1 MIKGADQR
9 RRGHA
14 VASMISS
21 MVLGLAFLFGAYP
34 TTTKADAQR
43 QITHSSW
50 TTAEGVPGM
59 VSALAQTHDGYLWL
73 GTYEGLYRF
82 DGVTFER
89 IAPADGHP
97 SGAIPVTAVFV
108 SHGGELFVGYAGR
121 GGVEVYRNGRLV
133 RVAMPSAPGEITSFA
148 EDREGGLYAIGGREP
163 GALYR
168 FWRGAWEH
176 VDQRRGLPSE
186 TIWSVFTA
194 GDGTVWVATAKH
206 LFFLRLGATRFE
218 DTGEQL
224 VDGAGFAQDRQG
236 DIWIS
241 GPFGTRMV
249 ADYPHGHRR
258 PRKPVFYSALA
269 PASRVALLFARDGA
283 LWGSTYTDGL
293 FRIDGPGRIPSSDA
307 SIQHF
312 RTSDG
317 MTSNQAVAILQDSE
331 DNVWAATE
339 NGLDQFRRADVE
351 QVRLPPQTS
360 PRGYKMAVDAS
371 GAIYVA
377 GGKTLYRAGS
387 NGIPMP
393 IRPAMQPSALCA
405 DPSGGIWMAVGGH
418 MERLRGDRT
427 VGIFALPGA
436 QAVTGCGVDRAGRL
450 WVARPSA
457 GVFLLDHGKWR
468 RFALPMNA
476 QRPKDIIMDGAGNPV
491 VMFSNRALL
500 LVSARGTSQYLD
512 GDTIGVSGLTGVFPT
527 DFGLLVAG
535 GTGIARWNGRGFNRL
550 SIDEYPWLRG
560 VRGLVQTRSGETWML
575 NNKGIHHVASA
586 SFRAAF
592 DHPHTALPHLTL
604 GQEDGLSSH
613 PTGEEGAQAAVA
625 EDGRIW
631 FITRQSAVRVDPSR
645 LMSNPRVPTVLI
657 RGLTAN
663 GHRYADPMSVNLPAG
678 TRNLSISYTALSLS
692 VPSRV
697 RFRYRLEGVDADW
710 VDPGTRREAFY
721 TNLGPGSYRFRVIAS
736 NDKGVWNRQ
745 GVDLPIVI
753 PPTFLQSRI
762 FQALCVLLAGVLL
775 WFLLSLRVRILTRRM
790 RIRVAERTNERERI
804 ARELHDTLLQGIQ
817 GLMLRFHVAAQSVR
831 DEGTRRELEDAM
843 DRADDVLIDGRDRVH
858 ALRAIDTSDDLEGV
872 VLALIDRQDFPSG
885 IKINFTSKGKV
896 RWVEPECI
904 AEVSGIVSEA
914 LFNIRRHAKA
924 SIVTVD
930 LTFAMFSITLSIR
943 DDGVGI
949 PPEVLKAG
957 GRPGHFGLTG
967 MQERAKQ
974 IGAKLL
980 IHSVLRSG
988 TEVRLAL
995 PVPIWRS
1002 RSRPGN

>member
-1 MIKGADQR
+1 MARVIG
-9 RRGHA
+9 
-14 VASMISS
+14 SI
-21 MVLGLAFLFGAYP
+21 VLIVGFLLGAYP
-34 TTTKADAQR
+34 TLPEARAQR

-89 IAPADGHP
+89 IAPASGHP

-108 SHGGELFVGYAGR
+108 THQGELFVGYAGR
-121 GGVEVYRNGRLV
+121 GGVEIYRNGRLV

-148 EDREGGLYAIGGREP
+148 EDREGGIYAIGGREP

-168 FWRGAWEH
+168 FWRGAWQH
-176 VDQRRGLPSE
+176 VGQSRGLPSE

-206 LFFLRLGATRFE
+206 LFFLRRGANRFE

-249 ADYPHGHRR
+249 ADYPRGLRR

-269 PASRVALLFARDGA
+269 PVSRVALLFARDGA

-293 FRIDGPGRIPSSDA
+293 FRIDAPENAFSRKA

-317 MTSNQAVAILQDSE
+317 MTSNQAVAILQDRE
-331 DNVWAATE
+331 NNIWAATE
-339 NGLDQFRRADVE
+339 NGLDQFRMADVE

-371 GAIYVA
+371 GGIYVA
-377 GGKTLYRAGS
+377 SGRTLYRAGS
-387 NGIPMP
+387 NGVPVA
-393 IRPAMQPSALCA
+393 IRQARQPSALCA
-405 DPSGGIWMAVGGH
+405 DPSGGIWMAVG
-418 MERLRGDRT
+418 ERVEKLLGDRT
-427 VGIFALPGA
+427 VGAFAVPGA
-436 QAVTGCGVDRAGRL
+436 QPVTGCGVDRSGRL

-457 GVFLLDHGKWR
+457 GVFVLDRGKWS
-468 RFALPMNA
+468 RFALPENA
-476 QRPKDIIMDGAGNPV
+476 ERPKDVIMDRAGNPV

-500 LVSARGTSQYLD
+500 LVSATGASRYLD
-512 GDTIGVSGLTGVFPT
+512 GDSIGVSGLTGVFPT

-535 GTGIARWNGRGFNRL
+535 GTGIARWNGREFDRL

-560 VRGLVQTRSGETWML
+560 VRGLAQTKSGETWML
-575 NNKGIHHVASA
+575 NNKGIHRVASA
-586 SFRAAF
+586 RFKAAF
-592 DHPHTALPHLTL
+592 DHAHTALPHLTL

-631 FITRQSAVRVDPSR
+631 FITRQSAIRVDPSR
-645 LMSNPRVPTVLI
+645 LMSNPRIPTVLI
-657 RGLTAN
+657 RGLTAD
-663 GHRYADPMSVNLPAG
+663 GKRYADPKSVDLPAG

-697 RFRYRLEGVDADW
+697 RFRYKLEGVDADW
-710 VDPGTRREAFY
+710 VDPGSRRDAFY

-736 NDKGVWNRQ
+736 NDKDIWNRQ
-745 GVDLPIVI
+745 GVDLRIVI

-762 FQALCVLLAGVLL
+762 FQALCALLVGVLL

-817 GLMLRFHVAAQSVR
+817 GLMLRFHVAAQSVG
-831 DEGTRRELEDAM
+831 DDSVRRELEDAM
-843 DRADDVLIDGRDRVH
+843 DRADDVLVDGRERVR

-872 VLALIDRQDFPSG
+872 VLALIDRQDFPCG
-885 IKINFTSKGKV
+885 MKINFTSAGKV
-896 RWVEPECI
+896 RSVERECI
-904 AEVSGIVSEA
+904 AEVSGIVGEA
-914 LFNIRRHAKA
+914 LFNIRRHADA
-924 SIVTVD
+924 SVVAVD
-930 LTFAMFSITLSIR
+930 LTFAVFSITLSIR
-943 DDGVGI
+943 DNGVGI
-949 PPEVLKAG
+949 PPDVLKAG

-967 MQERAKQ
+967 MRERAQQ
-974 IGAKLL
+974 IGAKLS
-980 IHSVLRSG
+980 IKSVLREG
-988 TEVRLAL
+988 TEVRLVL
-995 PVPIWRS
+995 PIPTWHS
-1002 RSRPGN
+1002 RSRPPN